1 VPHVP
6 HISKHAF
13 TRHFAKSSTDNFC
26 PASASGRV
34 ELNVIKSWSGHVS
47 ITTTSQYVEIDM
59 AMKRKAIERC
69 QPPVPT
75 LEGESRWHARQDIIQ
90 WLEDLSAPK
99 SYVKQN
105 PRRPT
110 PSDQTA
116 APAPAQ
122 FHIISGFT

>member
-1 VPHVP
+1 MVGNPLP
-6 HISKHAF
+6 TSFQA
-13 TRHFAKSSTDNFC
+13 
-26 PASASGRV
+26 GV
-34 ELNVIKSWSGHVS
+34 ELNVIKSWLGHVS

-75 LEGESRWHARQDIIQ
+75 PEGESRWHARQDIIQ

-99 SYVKQN
+99 SYAKQN

-110 PSDQTA
+110 PLNQTA
-116 APAPAQ
+116 TAAALL
-122 FHIISGFT
+122 SYT

>member
-1 VPHVP
+1 MT
-6 HISKHAF
+6 F
-13 TRHFAKSSTDNFC
+13 TAT
-26 PASASGRV
+26 PASRRLTAAVCLLCGMPHNRHTTALHLLQAGV
-34 ELNVIKSWSGHVS
+34 ELNVIKSWLGHVS

-69 QPPVPT
+69 PAPVPT
-75 LEGESRWHARQDIIQ
+75 PEGETRWHARQDIIQ

-110 PSDQTA
+110 PT
-116 APAPAQ
+116 
-122 FHIISGFT
+122 TRR